1 MKTQRHIRSYVKRN
15 GRLTK
20 TQKLFLSNNENNIN
34 FFTANKL
41 INYQILFDNNNPCVL
56 DIGFGN
62 GELLINIA
70 KKFPKI
76 NFIGIE
82 VYESGIINI
91 LKQISCNKLNNIKIT
106 NFDAVEFLRD
116 YIRDKSLHGISLFF
130 PDPWPKKKHYKRRII
145 NTNFINLVNI
155 KIKKGGFI
163 KIATDWSNY
172 GNTITELFN
181 NSNDFEIDS
190 DIFIYKNR
198 CLTKFEKKGIGLSH
212 RITELSYR
220 VK

>member
-1 MKTQRHIRSYVKRN
+1 MKTQQHIRSFVKRN
-15 GRLTK
+15 GRLTN
-20 TQKLFLSNNENNIN
+20 TQKLFLNNKESNIN
-34 FFTANKL
+34 FFTVNKL
-41 INYQILFDNNNPCVL
+41 INYKNLFNNNNPCVL

-91 LKQISCNKLNNIKIT
+91 LKQISCNKLNNLKIT
-106 NFDAVEFLRD
+106 NFDAVEFLRNHT
-116 YIRDKSLHGISLFF
+116 RNKSLYGISLFF

-145 NTNFINLVNI
+145 NADFIDLISV
-155 KIKKGGFI
+155 KIEKGGFI

-172 GNTITELFN
+172 GNTIAELFN
-181 NSNDFEIDS
+181 NNNFERAS
-190 DIFIYKNR
+190 DIFLYKDR
-198 CLTKFEKKGIGLSH
+198 CLTKFEKKGISLSH

-220 VK
+220 IK